1 MVLDEEE
8 ELLGDAKDPGW
19 LVPWEEPAV
28 SLVPASALHLKISFG
43 NYLIVYISKQY
54 EGHTIFILIIL
65 PYNPL
70 RQVIS
75 NIVVERVRKG
85 LWSSVEVVVR
95 ATLQKGSL
103 DAMSKEMIC
112 PNKMHHAFCH
122 LKDSCSR

>member
-1 MVLDEEE
+1 MT
-8 ELLGDAKDPGW
+8 
-19 LVPWEEPAV
+19 
-28 SLVPASALHLKISFG
+28 
-43 NYLIVYISKQY
+43 
-54 EGHTIFILIIL
+54 EGQTIFIL

-95 ATLQKGSL
+95 ATLQK
-103 DAMSKEMIC
+103 DQINKEMIC
-112 PNKMHHAFCH
+112 PNKTHHAFCH

>member
-54 EGHTIFILIIL
+54 EGQTIFIL

-70 RQVIS
+70 RQVVS

-95 ATLQKGSL
+95 ATLQKGGL
-103 DAMSKEMIC
+103 DAINDR
-112 PNKMHHAFCH
+112 PQ
-122 LKDSCSR
+122 

>member
-28 SLVPASALHLKISFG
+28 SLVPAIALHLKISFD

-54 EGHTIFILIIL
+54 EGQTIFIL

-70 RQVIS
+70 RQVVS

-95 ATLQKGSL
+95 ATLQKGGL
-103 DAMSKEMIC
+103 DAINKEMIC